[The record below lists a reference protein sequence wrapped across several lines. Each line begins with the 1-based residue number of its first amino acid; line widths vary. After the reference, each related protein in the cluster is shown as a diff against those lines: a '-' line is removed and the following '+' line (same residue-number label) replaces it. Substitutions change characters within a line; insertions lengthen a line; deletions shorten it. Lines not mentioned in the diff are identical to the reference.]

1 MSKKIVQFS
10 IYTVILMI
18 IMTQVAV
25 STEAKPGKDK
35 PGAVFTASNDA
46 AGNNVIVFDRAAD
59 GTLTQADSFST
70 GGLGTS
76 ASLGNQGGL
85 VLSSDGKR
93 LLVVNAGSDDI
104 SVFRVHR
111 DQLKLKAQAPS
122 GGQRPISIA
131 IRKDI
136 VYVLNAGGLV
146 GGTDNISGFTL
157 GKKGTLTPI
166 PDSTLPLSAAS
177 TDPAQISF
185 SSDGKFLIVTEK
197 ATNII
202 DTYSVDANGVATGPN
217 SQPSAGIGPFGFAVN
232 KQDEVFVS
240 ETFGGAA
247 DASAVSSYS
256 LDNVGILQTID
267 ASEPT
272 TETAACWVVLSK
284 DERFA
289 YDTNTGSGTVTGF
302 SIDATGNLTL
312 LDPSGVS
319 ATTGPMPIDMALSN
333 NGLFLYTL
341 NSGDGSISSFQIAS
355 DGTLTAIG
363 SPVTGLPLSAN
374 GLAAR

>member
-1 MSKKIVQFS
+1 MSIKKILQFS
-10 IYTVILMI
+10 IYTFIVMV
-18 IMTQVAV
+18 IMTQVAI
-25 STEAKPGKDK
+25 SREDK
-35 PGAVFTASNDA
+35 PGAVFTATNDA
-46 AGNNVIVFDRAAD
+46 AGNNIIVFDRAAD

-70 GGLGTS
+70 GGLGTGTG
-76 ASLGNQGGL
+76 LGNQGGL
-85 VLSSDGKR
+85 VLSSNGKR

-111 DQLKLKAQAPS
+111 DHLTLKDQVPS

-131 IRKDI
+131 IHKDI

-146 GGTDNISGFTL
+146 GGSDNISGFTL
-157 GKKGTLTPI
+157 SHKGELTPI
-166 PDSTLPLSAAS
+166 PNSTLPLSAAS

-185 SSDGKFLIVTEK
+185 SSDGNFLIVTEK

-202 DTYSVDANGVATGPN
+202 DTYSVDANGLATGPN

-232 KQDEVFVS
+232 KLDQVFIS
-240 ETFGGAA
+240 EAFGGAA

-256 LDNVGILQTID
+256 LNNAGILTTID
-267 ASEPT
+267 ASEAT

-284 DERFA
+284 NEKFA
-289 YDTNTGSGTVTGF
+289 YDTNTGSGTVSGF
-302 SIDATGNLTL
+302 SIDSTGNLTL

-319 ATTGPMPIDMALSN
+319 ATTGPGPIDMALTK
-333 NGLFLYTL
+333 NGLFMYTL

-363 SPVTGLPLSAN
+363 SPVIGLPLSAN